1 MPVLASCPILSQI
14 WGWMLPITPGK
25 KRQGWSI
32 SHTWV
37 SISSVPFFNN
47 HSPSTHSFFNNF
59 IQVWKPSIL
68 KIFLF
73 AILGSGETLC
83 SLFPWIFHVLYKI
96 GIFLPRTATQGGLGW
111 VLDTGSTQWFHQG
124 LKAHEQSYCTLL
136 HFLLLQW
143 NVSAFTGEW
152 EGSNI
157 FSWLPNFLWKRKSDL
172 KTWWQHPVE
181 TTAWEEGRAGSWT
194 KLHRGTLQSST
205 EQGQWHS
212 FLGRGILQAPK
223 ASPWS
228 QKCPQALTLISSTLS
243 LSGTLA
249 APRAGIQ
256 TPGFS
261 HQPWNLIFLAWI
273 TRQVEHFC
281 FWPFR
286 GRYWPKLQPGWK
298 ATLIKA
304 TLYKQ
309 GTAGEFFPGIHLDL
323 VLGAVPE
330 PKHWECCSPGGWST
344 LDLWVQPLRSS
355 CCAYR
360 ESYINPVFNSLPAD
374 SLLLSSSAATD
385 SLIPGNL

>member
-1 MPVLASCPILSQI
+1 MECFCFHWRVGRLKYFQLASKLFMKEKIWFKNLMAAPSWNNSLRRGQSRILN
-14 WGWMLPITPGK
+14 K
-25 KRQGWSI
+25 AAQGD
-32 SHTWV
+32 
-37 SISSVPFFNN
+37 SV
-47 HSPSTHSFFNNF
+47 
-59 IQVWKPSIL
+59 
-68 KIFLF
+68 
-73 AILGSGETLC
+73 
-83 SLFPWIFHVLYKI
+83 
-96 GIFLPRTATQGGLGW
+96 
-111 VLDTGSTQWFHQG
+111 
-124 LKAHEQSYCTLL
+124 
-136 HFLLLQW
+136 
-143 NVSAFTGEW
+143 
-152 EGSNI
+152 
-157 FSWLPNFLWKRKSDL
+157 
-172 KTWWQHPVE
+172 
-181 TTAWEEGRAGSWT
+181 
-194 KLHRGTLQSST
+194 QSST

-223 ASPWS
+223 ASPRS
-228 QKCPQALTLISSTLS
+228 QKRPQALTLISSTLS

-249 APRAGIQ
+249 APRAELQ

-281 FWPFR
+281 YWPFR

-360 ESYINPVFNSLPAD
+360 ESYINPVFSSLPAD